1 MKTHRQ
7 DEPSAR
13 SAPPTGIA
21 LPGDFSLEAVILMIG
36 GEALVLAGG
45 VLLGAASGALPFAE
59 SGLQGLLIFIFALQA
74 LTLGKTPFGATRR
87 SPGTIGLWM
96 AVASVGIVAGMIPNV
111 LGPLPRGLLGLCFAG
126 GGGAQLV
133 SLARD
138 GERRAL
144 WKREGGPLRPLTPL
158 CATVYALSIPVGLAL
173 GGVFSLPWKGT
184 AVLLFLLGGA
194 LLLLAAVLDAVYRRY
209 PEARRAVETSEPLS
223 FSHTMILVTGVFMV
237 LLGLLLVPVVL
248 GVLPFSPSAQ
258 LGLLL
263 FIMALRTMAAGET
276 PLGSFP
282 RTRPVVAAGLIFS
295 VLGTFSCLV
304 PEILVAPLVVLVGG
318 LNVAGGAL
326 PFLRRGPS
334 SAHPLARRL
343 AKTQDILNVLAIL
356 FGLSMLFPGIIPGL
370 VTGVLLA
377 ANGGVL
383 LYLLHLLRQ
392 LEALLASLGSP
403 EGRAP

>member
-1 MKTHRQ
+1 
-7 DEPSAR
+7 
-13 SAPPTGIA
+13 
-21 LPGDFSLEAVILMIG
+21 
-36 GEALVLAGG
+36 
-45 VLLGAASGALPFAE
+45 
-59 SGLQGLLIFIFALQA
+59 
-74 LTLGKTPFGATRR
+74 
-87 SPGTIGLWM
+87 
-96 AVASVGIVAGMIPNV
+96 
-111 LGPLPRGLLGLCFAG
+111 
-126 GGGAQLV
+126 
-133 SLARD
+133 
-138 GERRAL
+138 
-144 WKREGGPLRPLTPL
+144 
-158 CATVYALSIPVGLAL
+158 
-173 GGVFSLPWKGT
+173 
-184 AVLLFLLGGA
+184 
-194 LLLLAAVLDAVYRRY
+194 
-209 PEARRAVETSEPLS
+209 
-223 FSHTMILVTGVFMV
+223 MILVTGVFMV

-263 FIMALRTMAAGET
+263 LIMALRTMAAGET

-282 RTRPVVAAGLIFS
+282 RTRPVVAAGLLLS
-295 VLGTFSCLV
+295 VLGIFSCLV